1 MSEPAM
7 RLEEGQG
14 HLELTGG
21 RVWYEVAGAG
31 EATPLLVLHGG
42 PGFTHEY
49 VRSLEDLRGERPVI
63 FYDQLG
69 CGRSPRPPNAELCTT
84 EYFVEELA
92 EVRQQ
97 LGLDRVHIL
106 GQSWG
111 TMLAVE
117 YMLTRPEGVLS
128 LVLASPCISIPR
140 WVEDAN
146 RLRAE
151 LPEDLRAVIDR
162 HEAAGYTGCPEYLA
176 AMLVYYKRH
185 VCRLDPWP
193 DEVERAFAGHGP
205 EVYETMWGPSEFTV
219 SGNLGDFDRSS
230 RLGEIGVPA
239 LFTCGRHDEATP
251 EALAWYQSLLPGSEL
266 AVFEESSHMA
276 HLEERERYMR
286 VVSDFLVRT
295 ERPRLRSSLREG

>member
-1 MSEPAM
+1 MTGRVA
-7 RLEEGQG
+7 RVEEGEG
-14 HLELTGG
+14 HVEVGG
-21 RVWYEVAGAG
+21 YPVWYQIVGAG
-31 EATPLLVLHGG
+31 EAAPLLVLHGG

-49 VRSLEDLRGERPVI
+49 VRSLEDLRGQRPVV

-92 EVRQQ
+92 EIRRQ
-97 LGLDRVHIL
+97 LGLERVHIL

-117 YMLTRPEGVLS
+117 YMLTRPQGVLS

-146 RLRAE
+146 GLRAE
-151 LPEDLRAVIDR
+151 LPQDVRAVIDR
-162 HEAAGYTGCPEYLA
+162 HEAAGYTGCPEYQA

-193 DEVERAFAGHGP
+193 DEVERAFAGYSP

-219 SGNLGDFDRSS
+219 SGNLSGFDRSS
-230 RLGEIGVPA
+230 RLAEIEVPA

-251 EALAWYQSLLPGSEL
+251 EALAWYQRLLPGSEL
-266 AVFEESSHMA
+266 VVFEESSHMA
-276 HLEERERYMR
+276 HLEERERYQE
-286 VVSDFLVRT
+286 VVGDFLARA
-295 ERPRLRSSLREG
+295 EAAHQREGRS